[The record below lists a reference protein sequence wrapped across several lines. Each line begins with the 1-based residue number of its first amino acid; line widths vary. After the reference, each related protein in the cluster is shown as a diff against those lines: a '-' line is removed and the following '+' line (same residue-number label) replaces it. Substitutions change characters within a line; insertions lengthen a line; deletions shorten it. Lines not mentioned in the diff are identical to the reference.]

1 MNDVASPPALRVTRE
16 HALHALYE
24 AAELEHN
31 LMCTYLYAA
40 FSLKDGEADG
50 LSAEEAAAV
59 KRWRSVLIG
68 VAIEEMGHLTA
79 VWNITA
85 ALGGAPRFGRG
96 NFPLDPGYLP
106 AGVVVKLAPFNAA
119 TLQHFVFLERPHGSG
134 ECDGEGFS
142 YERPYIRG
150 GGVRRLTPMGLNYD
164 TVGDFYSALS
174 KGLRDLVDQYGEGGT
189 FDGDPALQI
198 SPHEVDLMGAKPV
211 ICLKTALA
219 AFDAIVVQGEGAP
232 SDSVDSHY
240 HKFAEIR
247 DEYQRLLQRNPAFAP
262 AFPAATNPVLR
273 RPPRPEG
280 RVWLENPEAIAVVDL
295 ANASYCLMI
304 RLLGYAY
311 ALRGPSAEKALA
323 VDLAICLMRAIVPL
337 AERAAR
343 LPAGPS
349 NPGCHAGMSF
359 TALRDAA
366 PFPEGR
372 AARRFFVERFGQLAD
387 AGQALRA
394 GGDPRTVLAAD
405 LLASV
410 ARRAS
415 RGFDLS
421 KPAPGTA
428 AANVGQG
435 ASGGQPGAA
444 AQGSP
449 GIQPAGSAQ
458 ASPGV
463 QPAGSAQASPGAQ
476 LGAVARAAGGAA
488 ALSGAAQDSGGAR
501 LSAAAQMVAGGQG
514 ARAAN
519 DSHGTMG
526 GASGTSF
533 GVHAGGAAAGQ
544 GTTAGEST
552 IVNGVETVKGERL
565 ELSFEAKRCIHAR
578 FCVTGAPNVFL
589 ANVQGPWIHP
599 DAMEVERVVEIAH
612 ACPSGAIRYHRTDGV
627 HDEPAPPVNLASIRE
642 AGPYAFRGQLQIDG
656 EAVGFRAT
664 LCRCGAS
671 KNKPFCDGSHHE
683 AGFSATGEPPSGK
696 TDMLPVR
703 DGVLSIDPEINGPL
717 AVRGNLEIT
726 SGTGRVVAR
735 VVNARLC
742 RCGGSSTKPFC
753 DGTHAKI
760 GFKSTN

>member
-1 MNDVASPPALRVTRE
+1 MTVSSGAILDGEGRSEERGAETAPRSAVAAPVFRITRE

-40 FSLKDGEADG
+40 FSLKDGESDG
-50 LSAEEAAAV
+50 LSAEEATAV
-59 KRWRSVLIG
+59 KRWRGVLLN

-79 VWNITA
+79 VWNITS
-85 ALGGAPRFGRG
+85 ALGGTPRIGRT

-106 AGVVVKLAPFNAA
+106 AGIVVKLAPFNRA
-119 TLQHFVFLERPHGSG
+119 TLQHFVFLERPAGAT
-134 ECDGEGFS
+134 ERDGEGFT

-150 GGVRRLTPMGLNYD
+150 SDVVRLVPMGINYE
-164 TVGDFYSALS
+164 TVGDFYAALS
-174 KGLRDLVDQYGEGGT
+174 KGLRGIVQEWGEDIA
-189 FDGDPALQI
+189 FDGDPSLQM
-198 SPHEVDLMGAKPV
+198 SSNEVDLMGAKPV

-240 HKFAEIR
+240 QKFVGVRE
-247 DEYQRLLQRNPAFAP
+247 EYERLLQKNPSFVP

-295 ANASYCLMI
+295 ANAAYGLMT
-304 RLLGYAY
+304 RLLAYAY
-311 ALRGPSAEKALA
+311 ALHGPSAEKALS
-323 VDLAICLMRAIVPL
+323 VDLAICLMRAVVPL

-349 NPGCHAGMSF
+349 NPECHAGMSF
-359 TALRDAA
+359 TVLRDSAA
-366 PFPEGR
+366 FPPGR
-372 AARRFFVERFGQLAD
+372 AARRFFVERFAQLSTVAES
-387 AGQALRA
+387 LRSC
-394 GGDPRTVLAAD
+394 GDPRAITAADVLAS
-405 LLASV
+405 LAK
-410 ARRAS
+410 RAS

-421 KPAPGTA
+421 KPAPPTLSGVLAPGA
-428 AANVGQG
+428 AGAPNGVAAPSGAAGPGGANGLQVPAGFAAPTGAGVAGSVLASNVAQAAFQAQVASQSQAASQAQG
-435 ASGGQPGAA
+435 ASHVQAA
-444 AQGSP
+444 
-449 GIQPAGSAQ
+449 SA
-458 ASPGV
+458 V
-463 QPAGSAQASPGAQ
+463 
-476 LGAVARAAGGAA
+476 
-488 ALSGAAQDSGGAR
+488 
-501 LSAAAQMVAGGQG
+501 
-514 ARAAN
+514 
-519 DSHGTMG
+519 
-526 GASGTSF
+526 
-533 GVHAGGAAAGQ
+533 
-544 GTTAGEST
+544 
-552 IVNGVETVKGERL
+552 VNGVESARGQKL
-565 ELSFEAKRCIHAR
+565 ELLFETKRCIHAR

-599 DAMEVERVVEIAH
+599 DAMEVERVVEVAH
-612 ACPSGAIRYHRTDGV
+612 ACPSGAIQYRRLDGV
-627 HDEPAPPVNLASIRE
+627 HDETAPPVNLASIRE

-656 EAVGFRAT
+656 EAVGYRAT

-703 DGVLSIDPEINGPL
+703 DGVLAIEPEVNGPL
-717 AVRGNLEIT
+717 AVRGNLEVT

-735 VVNARLC
+735 VTTARLC
-742 RCGGSSTKPFC
+742 RCGGSSNKPFC